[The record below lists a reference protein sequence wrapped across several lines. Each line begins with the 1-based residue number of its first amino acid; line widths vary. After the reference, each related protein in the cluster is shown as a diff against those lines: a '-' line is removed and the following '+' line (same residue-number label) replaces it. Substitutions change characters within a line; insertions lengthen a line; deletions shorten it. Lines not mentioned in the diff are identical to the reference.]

1 MSFINNKILYEA
13 LTFDDVLLVPA
24 FSDVLPNNVS
34 IKTRLTKKIHLGIPV
49 ISSPMDT
56 VTEYKMAIAM
66 AKVGGIGI
74 IHKNLSSSEIASQI
88 KKVKQYTD
96 FIVYN
101 PVTVLADTL
110 VSDAVHLMSENN
122 YSGVPVIDKLGTL
135 VGILTNRD
143 LRLHKA
149 ENLLVKNIMKSTNLI
164 TVREGVTNDE
174 ALNIMHQNRIER
186 LIVVGENFECIGLIT
201 MSDIQRINNLDDL
214 ISIDSKGRLMV
225 GAAIGVN
232 NEEYIDVILAQEP
245 DVLVLDTAHGHS
257 KGVIDAVRK
266 IKNKYPHIQVIAG
279 NIATPEA
286 ALALIEAGADA
297 IKIGIGPG
305 SICTTRIVT
314 GVGVPQLSAIM
325 NIAALANKHD
335 IPLIADGGIK
345 YSGDIA
351 KAIAAGADCVMIGSL
366 LASCEESPG
375 DMIIFEG
382 KKYKLYRGMGSSG
395 AMSRGS
401 ADRYSQSH
409 LLGSTSKFVP
419 EGVEGMVIMR
429 DSVREVIYNLCGGLR
444 SSMGYTGNKTIEEMK
459 NNTKMVKITGA
470 GLKESHVNHSVL
482 ITKEASNYC

>member
-1 MSFINNKILYEA
+1 MSLINNKILYEA

-24 FSDVLPNNVS
+24 FSDVLPNNVC
-34 IKTRLTKKIHLGIPV
+34 IKTRLTKKIHLAMPI

-56 VTEYKMAIAM
+56 VTEHKMAIAM

-74 IHKNLSSSEIASQI
+74 IHKNLSPSEMASQI

-101 PVTVLADTL
+101 PVTVLSDTL

-122 YSGVPVIDKLGTL
+122 YSGLPVIDELGKL

-149 ENLLVKNIMKSTNLI
+149 ENLLVKNIMKSNNLI
-164 TVREGVTNDE
+164 TVREGVTHDE

-232 NEEYIDVILAQEP
+232 NEDYIDTILSQEP

-257 KGVIDAVRK
+257 KGVIDALRK
-266 IKNKYPHIQVIAG
+266 IKTKYPHVQVIAG
-279 NIATPEA
+279 NIATEEA

-314 GVGVPQLSAIM
+314 GVGVPQLSAII
-325 NIAALANKHD
+325 NIAAIANKHD
-335 IPLIADGGIK
+335 IPIIADGGIK

-429 DSVREVIYNLCGGLR
+429 DNVREVIYNLCGGLR
-444 SSMGYTGNKTIEEMK
+444 SSMGYTGNKTIEDMK

-470 GLKESHVNHSVL
+470 GLKESHVNHNVL
-482 ITKEASNYC
+482 ITKESSNYF